1 MEMVAINNNDEM
13 QQSDD
18 IGSSIHADNGAIERW
33 DRGRV

>member
-18 IGSSIHADNGAIERW
+18 TGSSVHADNSAI
-33 DRGRV
+33 